1 MTAER
6 EGAIPLAEL
15 AAIAK
20 SVQDTVDRIAR
31 SLNDRS
37 GRGRPPKFLAKVS
50 ALEAVGIEPGSAVL
64 EIEAPHDMEELAMD
78 FGEADAGV
86 QAIELF
92 VESIDALSR
101 GDTPPP
107 NVGAPAARSLRD
119 FFKALENHDQVRVE
133 SAIAGTTTSAIF
145 EPPLMLQPEEEQTDT
160 PAIADTVEIIGRL
173 YEVNLHTHTY
183 RIRDDLGKT
192 RFMTVGRDL
201 DDRALA
207 RTLLGEVV
215 RVTVVPEGIEGSEPD
230 HFVAISIG
238 RVDRPQTSDY
248 YTWDLEKALESIEPL
263 RSIEDLRIPGLDAD
277 EADAFWHA
285 VND

>member
-86 QAIELF
+86 QAIEIF

-101 GDTPPP
+101 GDTPPRDI
-107 NVGAPAARSLRD
+107 GAPAEKSLRD

-133 SAIAGTTTSAIF
+133 SAIAGTTTSAFF
-145 EPPLMLQPEEEQTDT
+145 EPPLMLQLEEEPSDT

-173 YEVNLHTHTY
+173 YEVNLHRHTY

-192 RFMTVGRDL
+192 RIMTVGGDL

-215 RVTVVPEGIEGSEPD
+215 RVTVVAEGIDGSEPD

-248 YTWDLEKALESIEPL
+248 YTWDLEKALESVEPL